1 MRNYIYIIMCSL
13 LVVLCSQKM
22 LSADRNA
29 VYAPADSV
37 LVERLL
43 RESKALKAS
52 DNKVIFFARRLIGKP
67 YVAHTLEVADPERL
81 VVNTRQLD
89 CTTLVE
95 NVTALALCS
104 AKKKYRF
111 GDYLSLLRTIR
122 YRGGKISGYTS
133 RIHYFSEWIIDN
145 TRKGIVEEVEHAAA
159 PFMAR
164 ETLRLRFMG
173 DNSSKYAM
181 LVKHPEMVAEIRRH
195 ERLLDGMEAYY
206 IPKHLVKDS
215 PETRR
220 AISDGDIIA
229 ITTSKQGLD
238 IAHVGFAIWKKDGLH
253 LLHASMTKKKVVED
267 TEPLGAYLAR
277 HKTFTGI
284 RVVRIMNVEL

>member
-1 MRNYIYIIMCSL
+1 M
-13 LVVLCSQKM
+13 
-22 LSADRNA
+22 
-29 VYAPADSV
+29 
-37 LVERLL
+37 
-43 RESKALKAS
+43 
-52 DNKVIFFARRLIGKP
+52 
-67 YVAHTLEVADPERL
+67 
-81 VVNTRQLD
+81 
-89 CTTLVE
+89 
-95 NVTALALCS
+95 
-104 AKKKYRF
+104 
-111 GDYLSLLRTIR
+111 
-122 YRGGKISGYTS
+122 
-133 RIHYFSEWIIDN
+133 
-145 TRKGIVEEVEHAAA
+145 EEVEHAAA

-164 ETLRLRFMG
+164 QTLRLRFMG